1 MEEEGFVLPKTEFCW
16 LMMGSGGRDELLIRS
31 AVYHAL
37 VYEDPQPENV
47 EEVTR
52 FFRQLAN
59 RVGQAIRLCGFL
71 ESPQN
76 VLAHQPGWCL
86 PLSAMKEKF
95 SAFIRNPVAS
105 HVYAARDAFDFQP
118 IRDEGSHLAEQLS
131 RHINMELSK
140 NPDFIR
146 HMARDSLL
154 NQPPRTIFSG
164 YVVDQE
170 GMRTDELAIK
180 RHALLPL
187 VDVARVLTLES
198 GSHQPTATYKRLD
211 QASQREQ
218 DPELKNLLHEA
229 SEGFLVSQFARISQG
244 LRSGTDGAV
253 IHPAELEPE
262 SRTLLI
268 TTFRTILGI
277 LEATAKRFDLK
288 WRD

>member
-1 MEEEGFVLPKTEFCW
+1 MT
-16 LMMGSGGRDELLIRS
+16 
-31 AVYHAL
+31 
-37 VYEDPQPENV
+37 
-47 EEVTR
+47 
-52 FFRQLAN
+52 
-59 RVGQAIRLCGFL
+59 
-71 ESPQN
+71 
-76 VLAHQPGWCL
+76 
-86 PLSAMKEKF
+86 AMKDKF
-95 SAFIRNPVAS
+95 SSFIREPVAS

-118 IRDEGSHLAEQLS
+118 VRDEGSLLADQLS
-131 RHINMELSK
+131 EHINRELSE
-140 NPDFIR
+140 NPDFVR
-146 HMARDSLL
+146 YMASDSLL

-164 YVVDQE
+164 YVLDQE
-170 GMRTDELAIK
+170 GIRRNELAIK
-180 RHALLPL
+180 LHALLPL

-198 GSHQPTATYKRLD
+198 GSHRPTETFKRLD
-211 QASQREQ
+211 LASQRTE
-218 DPELKNLLHEA
+218 DPKMKNLLHEA